1 MAEKRIQK
9 IYGDFVML
17 SAVVLLIIAGCAVF
31 QFFKGT
37 IVRAFATIV
46 IAVFASIVAFGF
58 FEILADVLIKR
69 GDSGSMLSLIPWAQ
83 ALSFLLLFI
92 LTFAILQTAIVQLTR
107 QKIDLGFLPE
117 QIGRPILGIIL
128 GLVVS
133 GVLLTFLVLAP
144 LPNKYPYQRFEQRN
158 IRIDNPGKV
167 FPNVDGFVTG
177 LFSVISNGSFSG
189 KRSFAVMH
197 PDYLN
202 QVFLNRLDSDISI
215 VSGVSPAIEV
225 PRDAA
230 VWPTSDA
237 LKTQVEELNS
247 QGQLSRSPG
256 KPTESRYDLMVAR
269 IGIKRTALKN
279 ESKISA
285 GTFTLSQLRLICKS
299 RGHEGET
306 QTGKGQNVYPIGY
319 LKAANQ
325 IETSSKIELKRDDF
339 TDNVRTKDIDFLF
352 AVPSGFVPVMVEFK
366 LNNVVQIPAN
376 AILNDASQ
384 APSATGYNQNQ
395 GNQRPDNNP
404 PANTEAQGTSGE
416 QQSQT
421 QQRPQSEGNSTNES
435 NDKDTGQS
443 RTEKLTESL
452 TGLDASEELF

>member
-1 MAEKRIQK
+1 M
-9 IYGDFVML
+9 V
-17 SAVVLLIIAGCAVF
+17 SAVVLLIIAGCAAF
-31 QFFKGT
+31 QYFKGT

-69 GDSGSMLSLIPWAQ
+69 GDSGGMLSLVPWAQ
-83 ALSFLLLFI
+83 ALSFLLLFV

-107 QKIDLGFLPE
+107 MKIDLGFWPE
-117 QIGRPILGIIL
+117 RIGRPVLGIIL
-128 GLVVS
+128 GLIVS
-133 GVLLTFLVLAP
+133 GILLTFLALAP
-144 LPNKYPYQRFEQRN
+144 LPGKYPYTRFEERN

-167 FPNVDGFVTG
+167 FPNVDGLVTG

-189 KRSFAVMH
+189 KRSFAAMH
-197 PDYLN
+197 PDYLS
-202 QVFLNRLDSDISI
+202 QVFLNRLDSDVSI

-230 VWPTSDA
+230 VWPASDA
-237 LKTQVEELNS
+237 LKTKVEELNS

-269 IGIKRTALKN
+269 IGIKVSAFKT
-279 ESKISA
+279 EPKINA

-299 RGHEGET
+299 RGHDGDT

-325 IETSSKIELKRDDF
+325 IETGSKIELIRGDIP
-339 TDNVRTKDIDFLF
+339 DNVQNIDFLF
-352 AVPSGFVPVMVEFK
+352 AVPSGSVPVMVEFK

-384 APSATGYNQNQ
+384 APSAAGYNQNR

-416 QQSQT
+416 QQGQT
-421 QQRPQSEGNSTNES
+421 QQRPQSEGNGTNES
-435 NDKDTGQS
+435 NDNDTGQS

-452 TGLDASEELF
+452 TGVDLGDDL